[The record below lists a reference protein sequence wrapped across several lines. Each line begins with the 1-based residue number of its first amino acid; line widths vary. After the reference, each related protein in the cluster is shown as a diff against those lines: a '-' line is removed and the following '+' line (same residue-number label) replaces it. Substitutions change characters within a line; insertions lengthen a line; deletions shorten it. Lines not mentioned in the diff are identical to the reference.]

1 MNTDLS
7 VQSVDKELWDLYS
20 LFVNIVVRNPNW
32 DVEDTI
38 DMPDFTVAVDKLLCS

>member
-20 LFVNIVVRNPNW
+20 LFVNIVVWNPNW